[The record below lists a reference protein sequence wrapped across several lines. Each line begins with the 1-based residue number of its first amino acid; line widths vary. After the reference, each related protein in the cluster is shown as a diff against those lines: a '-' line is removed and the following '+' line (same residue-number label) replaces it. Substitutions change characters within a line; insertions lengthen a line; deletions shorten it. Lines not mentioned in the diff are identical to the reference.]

1 MSLQVL
7 GRSPDCDLVL
17 DSPMVSRRHA
27 ELVQEEGEFRI
38 RDLGSANGTFVD
50 GLRVQEAPL
59 VPGQEVYAG
68 PCRLVFDGS
77 GLRETEAGRQ
87 VGVEAA
93 DLVWTPPGSDRCIL
107 DQVSLSIRPGEFVAL
122 VGASGAGKST
132 LLGCLLGLRR
142 PSKGQVLYNG
152 LDSAHSMDLFRSL
165 LGYVPQDDIVHRDLE
180 VEEALRFSAR
190 MRLPADT
197 DEREIQRR
205 VDFVLATMGLGHR
218 RSNRISTLSG
228 GERKRVSVGV
238 ELLTEPGVLFMDE
251 PTSGLDPGMEK
262 KTMQLLARLARAG
275 RTVIL
280 ITHAT
285 QNIVLCDKVAFLAPG
300 GRLAYFGSPRGAL
313 EFFGVQDFADIYLA
327 LDSPEAGLFWRER
340 FEAGRG
346 PGQPPRQAEGQPTAG
361 GAPAEDLA
369 TRLRGSGRQLKVLL
383 ERYARLLAADRQ
395 NLALLLGQA
404 PIIGAILALLF
415 QPDLFGLRQEF
426 TGHGLFPI
434 QDGQTLLFLLMMSC
448 LMFGVINSCREV
460 VKELPIYRRERLVNL
475 QLVPYLL
482 SKVLLLGLLCLL
494 QSGVLLATVLARI
507 PLELGAGDLGLAFL
521 FLFAACLGGVL
532 MGLFMSSLTA
542 SAEQAMSLVSVVL
555 ILQLVFSGA
564 FIRAENMPEPL
575 RTLSILAVSR
585 WCFAGLASLARLN
598 ERLQELHLPFAGV
611 DFSIPAGANFSVLVP
626 VLALHFV
633 LAAVALRW
641 REDRA

>member
-1 MSLQVL
+1 MTVQIL

-17 DSPMVSRRHA
+17 DSPMVSRHHA
-27 ELVQEEGEFRI
+27 ELFRDGQGYRI
-38 RDLGSANGTFVD
+38 RDLGSANGTFMD
-50 GLRVQEAPL
+50 GVRIQDAPL
-59 VPGQEVYAG
+59 TVGQEVYAG

-77 GLRETEAGRQ
+77 ALRETEEGHR
-87 VGVEAA
+87 VGVEARN
-93 DLVWTPPGSDRCIL
+93 LVWTPPGAQRPIL
-107 DQVSLSIRPGEFVAL
+107 DHVDLTIRPGEFVAL

-132 LLGCLLGLRR
+132 LLNSLLGLRR
-142 PSKGQVLYNG
+142 PSSGQVLYNG
-152 LDSAHSMDLFRSL
+152 LDSTLAMDLFRSL

-197 DEREIQRR
+197 DDREIQRR
-205 VDFVLATMGLGHR
+205 TDFVLATMGLGHR
-218 RSNRISTLSG
+218 RHNRIGTLSG

-262 KTMQLLARLARAG
+262 KTMRLLARLARGG

-285 QNIVLCDKVAFLAPG
+285 QNILLCDQVAFLAPG
-300 GRLAYFGSPRGAL
+300 GRLAFFGPPARAL
-313 EFFGVQDFADIYLA
+313 EFFGVEDFADIYLA
-327 LDSPEAGLFWRER
+327 LDTPEAGLQWRER
-340 FEAGRG
+340 FQAVREATPPAPQAGHPPPLRAPSQG
-346 PGQPPRQAEGQPTAG
+346 PASW
-361 GAPAEDLA
+361 LA
-369 TRLRGSGRQLKVLL
+369 ASTRQLGVLL
-383 ERYARLLAADRQ
+383 ERYARLLQADRQ

-415 QPDLFGLRQEF
+415 EPDLFGLRQEF
-426 TGHGLFPI
+426 SDRGLFPI

-460 VKELPIYRRERLVNL
+460 VKELPIFRRERLVNL
-475 QLVPYLL
+475 QLLPYLL
-482 SKVLLLGLLCLL
+482 SKVLLLGLLGLA
-494 QSGVLLATVLARI
+494 QSGVLLATILLRI
-507 PLELGAGDLGLAFL
+507 PLEMSPSDLLLAFL
-521 FLFAACLGGVL
+521 FLFAACLGGIL
-532 MGLFMSSLTA
+532 MGLVMSSLTA

-564 FIRAENMPEPL
+564 FIRPENMPEPL
-575 RTLSILAVSR
+575 NSMSLLAVSR
-585 WCFAGLASLARLN
+585 WGFAGLASLARLN
-598 ERLQELHLPFAGV
+598 ERLQELGLPWAGV
-611 DFSIPAGANFSVLVP
+611 DFSIPAAENFGVLVP

-641 REDRA
+641 RESRS